1 MDEKVLLIIKNKY
14 KLSDEVLAHLLDI
27 NFEEYKKLKNGKKTI
42 SEFEFTGTN
51 ILTKLIMLSE
61 GIEIISSDER
71 LRGVIDALKD
81 DYKLTEET
89 IILYG
94 EISTVDFEKYYR
106 QQEDIN
112 LEKKFDFAIKIMML
126 FSIVKRDF
134 ELPSQF

>member
-27 NFEEYKKLKNGKKTI
+27 SFEEYEQLKSGKKTI

-51 ILTKLIMLSE
+51 IITKLIMLSE
-61 GIEIISSDER
+61 GIEIIPSDER

-89 IILYG
+89 ISLYG
-94 EISTVDFEKYYR
+94 DISTVDFEKYYR

-134 ELPSQF
+134 ELPN

>member
-14 KLSDEVLAHLLDI
+14 QISDEVLAHLLDI
-27 NFEEYKKLKNGKKTI
+27 NFEEYEKLKNGKKTI

-106 QQEDIN
+106 QQENIN